1 MDQHNSAGS
10 ETAKALV
17 RRYFQRLL
25 NEKDLSACDEMLS
38 GDYVDHDAPP
48 DTPPGPQ
55 SVKKFVAGFLAEYP
69 NMHVDILDIVAE
81 GNKVAARLVWRG
93 NHRESGDEFHQMGI
107 IMLRLDDQGRLA
119 ERWSAYG
126 SLQG

>member
-1 MDQHNSAGS
+1 MGQNSG
-10 ETAKALV
+10 TV

-55 SVKKFVAGFLAEYP
+55 NIKEFVAGFLAEYP
-69 NMHVDILDIVAE
+69 NIHVDILDIVAE
-81 GNKVAARLVWRG
+81 GDKVAARLVWRG
-93 NHRESGDEFHQMGI
+93 NQRESGEEFHQMGI
-107 IMLRLDDQGRLA
+107 IILRLDDQGRLA
-119 ERWSAYG
+119 ERWSAYK
-126 SLQG
+126 SLRG